1 MSFDYQ
7 SVSLV
12 IDIDVMFLA
21 MRLEAI
27 AFLDGDSDEFLPFH
41 KVIVLVLDFEYKDIT
56 FSQYIQIFRQLF
68 WDISQHIVIFR
79 KLRYMTCR

>member
-7 SVSLV
+7 AVSLV

-21 MRLEAI
+21 MKLEAI

-41 KVIVLVLDFEYKDIT
+41 KVIVLVLDFEYKNIT
-56 FSQYIQIFRQLF
+56 FSQYMQVF
-68 WDISQHIVIFR
+68 S
-79 KLRYMTCR
+79 

>member
-56 FSQYIQIFRQLF
+56 FSQYMQIFRQLF
-68 WDISQHIVIFR
+68 WDFSQHIVIFR
-79 KLRYMTCR
+79 KLR

>member
-56 FSQYIQIFRQLF
+56 FSQYIQIFMRLF
-68 WDISQHIVIFR
+68 LYLSQHIVILR